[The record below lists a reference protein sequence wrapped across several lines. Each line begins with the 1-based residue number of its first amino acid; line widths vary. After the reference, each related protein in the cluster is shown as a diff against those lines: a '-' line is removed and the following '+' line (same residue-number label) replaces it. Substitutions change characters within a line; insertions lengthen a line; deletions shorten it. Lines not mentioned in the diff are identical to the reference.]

1 MDEFLYKEKPHRW
14 TKSQKKGTKLI
25 NREESFNWGD
35 DMEGVFDEEILA
47 NVTNFEI
54 MLAIMEKR
62 KGK

>member
-1 MDEFLYKEKPHRW
+1 M
-14 TKSQKKGTKLI
+14 
-25 NREESFNWGD
+25 EE
-35 DMEGVFDEEILA
+35 VFDEEILT

>member
-1 MDEFLYKEKPHRW
+1 
-14 TKSQKKGTKLI
+14 
-25 NREESFNWGD
+25 
-35 DMEGVFDEEILA
+35 MEGVFDEEILA

>member
-1 MDEFLYKEKPHRW
+1 
-14 TKSQKKGTKLI
+14 
-25 NREESFNWGD
+25 
-35 DMEGVFDEEILA
+35 MENVFDEEILA